1 MKWRVNDLP
10 IRSKFILLFLL
21 GVLLPIAVL
30 LTYVLTNVTA
40 EIRRRELQ
48 NAEQSLDRVYASLET
63 CFSQAVVLS
72 NAISADSALSASL
85 SRSYPSPTA
94 YYAA

>member
-10 IRSKFILLFLL
+10 IRSKFVLQFLL

-40 EIRRRELQ
+40 EIRRREFQ
-48 NAEQSLDRVYASLET
+48 NAEQSLDRVYTSLET
-63 CFSQAVVLS
+63 CF
-72 NAISADSALSASL
+72 
-85 SRSYPSPTA
+85 
-94 YYAA
+94 